1 MSPRVIIHLKK
12 FAALLEHIPTP
23 YPIREIKPP
32 LEDSKVSAKFMVSP
46 GKKVRINVFLKGKI
60 NILGC
65 NTKESAET
73 IYTFL
78 KDLISVH
85 WQEIL
90 CVLPVPD

>member
-1 MSPRVIIHLKK
+1 
-12 FAALLEHIPTP
+12 
-23 YPIREIKPP
+23 
-32 LEDSKVSAKFMVSP
+32 MVSP

>member
-46 GKKVRINVFLKGKI
+46 GKKYALMFFLK
-60 NILGC
+60 
-65 NTKESAET
+65 
-73 IYTFL
+73 
-78 KDLISVH
+78 VR
-85 WQEIL
+85 
-90 CVLPVPD
+90 